1 MAKDNKMQYQHVER
15 FGQGRIK
22 LYKQYKLYT
31 AYSLYGLIGG
41 RIQLL
46 EPFSSYTLQDLN
58 SMSLKTMEDFEISIR
73 YSGL

>member
-1 MAKDNKMQYQHVER
+1 MLRDLDKAELSYTSYN
-15 FGQGRIK
+15 